1 MSQIMENL
9 SKGQTW
15 LRGLY
20 MLLFVM
26 IYSVTEILVAAV
38 VVLQFFFVLL
48 SGKQNTRLREFGNS
62 LSIFIYQIMSYW
74 TYNSEEKP
82 FPFAAWPGSSDES

>member
-20 MLLFVM
+20 MLLFAM

-82 FPFAAWPGSSDES
+82 FPFAAWPGGDEA